1 MRTLILIFFV
11 FYVTEL
17 RSQESIVDVYPIS
30 MFCDSAVSI
39 KVTGDY
45 KKVFYTTDGSIPT
58 YKSKRYRKPI
68 LVNRN
73 SFFLFKIYYDKRDT
87 IITRS
92 YIFSPP
98 TQLPVLSIGIPDED
112 LWDDEKGIY
121 TRGKD
126 AFFSDSTGHWE
137 NCNFQKKWEKAV
149 YMIYLDTLKKEVV
162 NQQCGLRIF
171 GESTR
176 RQPDKSMKI
185 VARKKYGKNRFVYP
199 FFEQKPH
206 IEEYKQLVI
215 RTSGNDYN
223 KTRFK
228 DVLNAY
234 LMQHS
239 GIDYMAFQPIKL
251 YVNGEYWGLYNL
263 REKINKH
270 YLYYNHDA
278 HIDSSTIVMGRWVR
292 QHGDRSKYMEMYH
305 WFLKLDTMDDEAY
318 KKAQSYIYIKN
329 YATYR
334 AFQIYTNNVDSRGN
348 VRYWSSKDK
357 DGRFRMILYDTDLGF
372 SRVSRDYLKKCLSP
386 EQTDWFNNTWS
397 TLYFRKLMQN
407 NQFKNEFINQFTHLL
422 NTTLSTD
429 TVLQAIEYLRSVYKD
444 ELPRDTKEIASHLKN
459 SVIPIE
465 KWNKNIKN
473 FRFFAVKRPEI
484 AREEIKELLAPKGT
498 YVLRLNLN
506 HAKVSIND
514 NTLIRLPFSG
524 IYFKEIPL
532 PARFVADSGY
542 VFSRADSVFTTLDT
556 IFTSIK
562 DTISFNLTVK
572 KIKNDKRK
580 DLRKVLR
587 RTPTVNKEKP
597 PKSNKNPLWLIAW
610 IFIGLGGS
618 LLLVYFILRVKD

>member
-1 MRTLILIFFV
+1 MRTLWFTFFV
-11 FYVTEL
+11 LFISVL
-17 RSQESIVDVYPIS
+17 RSQGSFVDIVPLS
-30 MFCDSAVSI
+30 HFSDSNVLVSVEGNYD
-39 KVTGDY
+39 KAY
-45 KKVFYTTDGSIPT
+45 YTIDGTTPT
-58 YKSKRYRKPI
+58 HKSRKYRKPFR
-68 LVNRN
+68 VNKN
-73 SFFLFKIYYDKRDT
+73 SFILFKIYYDNKDT
-87 IITRS
+87 IIARS
-92 YIFSPP
+92 YIFTPP
-98 TQLPVLSIGIPDED
+98 TRLPILSIGIPDDD
-112 LWDDEKGIY
+112 LWDEEKGIY

-137 NCNFQKKWEKAV
+137 NCNFQKKWEKEI
-149 YMIYLDTLKKEVV
+149 YMIYLDSLKKEVV
-162 NQQCGLRIF
+162 NQKCGLRIF

-199 FFEQKPH
+199 FFEQKPA
-206 IEEYKQLVI
+206 IKEYKQLVI

-251 YVNGEYWGLYNL
+251 YINGEYWGLYNL

-270 YLYYNHDA
+270 YLFYNHDA

-292 QHGDRSKYMEMYH
+292 QHGDRKRYMKMYN
-305 WFLKLDTMDDEAY
+305 WFLKLDTMNDEAY
-318 KKAQSYIYIKN
+318 KKAQEFIDIKN

-357 DGRFRMILYDTDLGF
+357 DDKFRMILYDTDLGF

-407 NQFKNEFINQFTHLL
+407 NQFKNEFINQFAHLL

-429 TVLQAIEYLRSVYKD
+429 SVLQAIEHLRSVYKD
-444 ELPRDTKEIASHLKN
+444 ELPRNKKEIASHLK
-459 SVIPIE
+459 SAVIPIE

-498 YVLRLNLN
+498 YVLNLIAK
-506 HAKVSIND
+506 HASVSIN
-514 NTLIRLPFSG
+514 NNSFVCLPFRG
-524 IYFKEIPL
+524 VYFKEIPL
-532 PARFVADSGY
+532 PAHFVVDSGY
-542 VFSRADSVFTTLDT
+542 VFARNDS
-556 IFTSIK
+556 IFTSFDTVFISTK
-562 DTISFNLTVK
+562 DTLSFNLTVQ
-572 KIKNDKRK
+572 KIKELYKPVK
-580 DLRKVLR
+580 L
-587 RTPTVNKEKP
+587 TPTIKKEKP
-597 PKSNKNPLWLIAW
+597 PKSDKNPLWLIAW

-618 LLLVYFILRVKD
+618 LLLVYFTLRVKE